1 MRISALTLVC
11 ILAGACAH
19 SNSSTALSPTN
30 CHLTEAEMD
39 AWIHGHVLIGQDDEV
54 TDPVHGQTRRL
65 EVGFHLNLD
74 DLLTQLDHWITD
86 RSR

>member
-1 MRISALTLVC
+1 MNESSER
-11 ILAGACAH
+11 LAFLQEANESLRRYHENG
-19 SNSSTALSPTN
+19 